1 MRRAFVATG
10 AALALGAG
18 ADVRDAAA
26 QRAVTSLDLSGTSV
40 WYADSIQ
47 SAGGSVS
54 PAVRFDWSRATVS
67 AFANISRLARGGLSA
82 EATLSPSVFTPSAGP
97 FAGELAGSFGGSGH
111 QDGTRTGQVLAVTRV
126 YAMGNGGGAWVGGG
140 AGRTWDGSVWRDLR
154 QGEAG
159 AWIERA
165 DATALATVT
174 PVVVE
179 DTIRYTDVQAA
190 LRYPA
195 ASIDLGLSAGARAG
209 SVGPA
214 VGGTSRAWGDV
225 SVVAWLQPRLA
236 LVATA
241 GTYPVDLTQGY
252 PGGRFVTLALRI
264 ASREPRRAA
273 GDAVTASNPLAG
285 AANETRAAGA
295 TRFDVRTAQGTQR
308 TLRVYAP
315 RARTVEITGDFTLWQ
330 PVALVHG
337 NDGWWTT
344 TQPIAAGTHQVNLR
358 VNSGT
363 WLAPPGLLTA
373 SDEFGGV
380 VGILTLE

>member
-1 MRRAFVATG
+1 VRRTLVAIS
-10 AALALGAG
+10 AALALGA
-18 ADVRDAAA
+18 DVPCVAA
-26 QRAVTSLDLSGTSV
+26 QRAVTSLDVSGTSV

-47 SAGGSVS
+47 SAGGSLT
-54 PAVRFDWSRATVS
+54 PAVRLDWSRATVS
-67 AFANISRLARGGLSA
+67 AFANVSRLARGGLSA

-97 FAGELAGSFGGSGH
+97 LVGELAGSFGGSGH
-111 QDGTRTGQVLAVTRV
+111 QDGTRTGQMLAVARLH
-126 YAMGNGGGAWVGGG
+126 AMGGGGGAWVGGG

-159 AWIERA
+159 AWIERD

-174 PVVVE
+174 PVVVA

-195 ASIDLGLSAGARAG
+195 ASLDLGLSAGARAG

-214 VGGTSRAWGDV
+214 VGGTSRAWGNV

-252 PGGRFVTLALRI
+252 PGGRFVTLAVRI

-273 GDAVTASNPLAG
+273 RDAATGSSPRADAAS
-285 AANETRAAGA
+285 ETRGAGA
-295 TRFDVRTAQGTQR
+295 TLFQVRTAQGTQR

-315 RARTVEITGDFTLWQ
+315 QARTVEINGDFTLWQ
-330 PVALVHG
+330 PVALARG

-344 TQPIAAGTHQVNLR
+344 VQPIAAGTHQVNLR
-358 VNSGT
+358 VDGGK

-380 VGILTLE
+380 VGILTIE